1 MYALSCGWSGLAHPV
16 RAANNHALAIFQ
28 SRLTDSG
35 EIPMTSP
42 VPQYSS
48 AEVTKLYYTS
58 LASIDLRQ

>member
-42 VPQYSS
+42 VSS
-48 AEVTKLYYTS
+48 ILKRRSNEAL
-58 LASIDLRQ
+58 LREFGEHRS